1 MRYILSY
8 ALYIIGDIISMTIM
22 NWGDGYGYKIYSKVM
37 LWSVDLDKEGRIWKP
52 VKQKK
57 KKR

>member
-22 NWGDGYGYKIYSKVM
+22 NWGDGYGYKIYNKVM
-37 LWSVDLDKEGRIWKP
+37 LWSVNLDKEGRIWKP

>member
-22 NWGDGYGYKIYSKVM
+22 NWGDGYGYKIYNKVM
-37 LWSVDLDKEGRIWKP
+37 LWSVNLDKECKIWKP
-52 VKQKK
+52 VKPK

>member
-1 MRYILSY
+1 MRYIFSY

-37 LWSVDLDKEGRIWKP
+37 LWSVNLDKECRIWKP
-52 VKQKK
+52 VKHKK

>member
-1 MRYILSY
+1 MRYIFSY

-22 NWGDGYGYKIYSKVM
+22 NWGDGYGYKIYNKVM
-37 LWSVDLDKEGRIWKP
+37 LWSVNLDKECRIWKP

>member
-37 LWSVDLDKEGRIWKP
+37 LWSVDLDKECKIWKR
-52 VKQKK
+52 VKSKR

>member
-8 ALYIIGDIISMTIM
+8 ALYIIGDIISITIM
-22 NWGDGYGYKIYSKVM
+22 NWGDGYGYKIYNKVM
-37 LWSVDLDKEGRIWKP
+37 LWSVNLDKECKIWKP
-52 VKQKK
+52 VKRK